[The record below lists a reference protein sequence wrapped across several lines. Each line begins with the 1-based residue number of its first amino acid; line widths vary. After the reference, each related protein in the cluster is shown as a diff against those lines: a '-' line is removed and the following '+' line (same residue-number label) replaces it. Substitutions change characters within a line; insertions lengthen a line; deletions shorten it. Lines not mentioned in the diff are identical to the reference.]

1 VTLDSDKEKKR
12 RNEKKIGDNMAK
24 GIVLLENGFQEA
36 ELLYPYY
43 RLQEAGY
50 EVDLIAETARE
61 EYTGEYGYTLQADRA
76 AVVVNMD
83 EYDVV
88 VIPGGRA
95 PDRMRIKEPIVELVK
110 DAMEKGKVVAAICH
124 GAQVLIEADVME
136 GRNATCWYSV
146 ATDLKNAG
154 ANYEDSEVVVDK
166 NLVTSRHP
174 GDLPAFMREVLQLLE

>member
-1 VTLDSDKEKKR
+1 MRIKLQY
-12 RNEKKIGDNMAK
+12 GDIVGK

-50 EVDLIAETARE
+50 EVDLIAETAGE
-61 EYTGEYGYTLQADRA
+61 VYTGEHGYTLKGDRA
-76 AVVVNMD
+76 AVVVNLD

-95 PDRMRIKEPIVELVK
+95 PDRMRIEESFVNLVK
-110 DAMEKGKVVAAICH
+110 KAAEEGKVIAAICH
-124 GAQVLIEADVME
+124 GAQLLIEADVVE
-136 GRNATCWYSV
+136 GKNATCWKSV

-154 ANYEDSEVVVDK
+154 ASYKDSEVVVDG

-174 GDLPAFMREVLQLLE
+174 GDLPAFMRETLKLLQD